1 MMKKYYLLTLL
12 FAIIVNGCAR
22 HNQIDFSS
30 SEAFFS
36 SLNETKIIKN
46 ENSKRLNRTKMI
58 QKENK
63 KSTSVLNSLKK
74 SKINN
79 KDKGIITKSLLLNL
93 SSYEKLLE
101 QKIGLE
107 EHNILKIFNNASLI
121 IKHGKIKNFQF
132 HLKSCHLDL
141 FFLINNKTYIFK
153 HFDIRPSAILSKLNK
168 NKCVEELNNKFTLI
182 RDPK

>member
-1 MMKKYYLLTLL
+1 MMKKYFLLTLL
-12 FAIIVNGCAR
+12 FLIIMNGCAR

-36 SLNETKIIKN
+36 SLNETEI
-46 ENSKRLNRTKMI
+46 I

-63 KSTSVLNSLKK
+63 KSTPVKNSLKK
-74 SKINN
+74 TKIKN
-79 KDKGIITKSLLLNL
+79 KDKGIIKKSTMLNL

-101 QKIGLE
+101 QKIGIE
-107 EHNILKIFNNASLI
+107 EYDILKIYNNASLI
-121 IKHGKIKNFQF
+121 IKHGKIKNIQF

-141 FFLINNKTYIFK
+141 FFLDKNKTYIFK
-153 HFDIRPSAILSKLNK
+153 HYDIRPSTILSKLNK
-168 NKCVEELNNKFTLI
+168 KRCVKELNNKFTLI

>member
-1 MMKKYYLLTLL
+1 MKKYFLLTLL
-12 FAIIVNGCAR
+12 FSIIMNGCAR

-30 SEAFFS
+30 KQAFFS
-36 SLNETKIIKN
+36 SLNNTEIK
-46 ENSKRLNRTKMI
+46 

-63 KSTSVLNSLKK
+63 KSTTVLNSLKK
-74 SKINN
+74 NKINN
-79 KDKGIITKSLLLNL
+79 KDEDIIAKSLLLNL
-93 SSYEKLLE
+93 SSYEKLLK

-107 EHNILKIFNNASLI
+107 EYSILKIFNNSSLI

-141 FFLINNKTYIFK
+141 FFLDKGKAYIFK
-153 HFDIRPSAILSKLNK
+153 HFDIRPSTIKSKLDK
-168 NKCVEELNNKFTLI
+168 KKCVEELNKKFTLI

>member
-1 MMKKYYLLTLL
+1 MRKYFLLTLL
-12 FAIIVNGCAR
+12 FSITMNGCAR
-22 HNQIDFSS
+22 QNQIDFSS
-30 SEAFFS
+30 SETFFS
-36 SLNETKIIKN
+36 SLNKTKI
-46 ENSKRLNRTKMI
+46 I

-74 SKINN
+74 SKTKKKN
-79 KDKGIITKSLLLNL
+79 KGTFKKSLLLNL

-101 QKIGLE
+101 KKIGIE
-107 EHNILKIFNNASLI
+107 EYNILKIFNSASLI

-141 FFLINNKTYIFK
+141 FFLDKDKTYIFK
-153 HFDIRPSAILSKLNK
+153 HFDIRPSTILSKLDK
-168 NKCVEELNNKFTLI
+168 KRCFEELNNKFTLI

>member
-1 MMKKYYLLTLL
+1 MMKKYFLLTLL
-12 FAIIVNGCAR
+12 FLIIMNGCAR
-22 HNQIDFSS
+22 QNQIDFSS

-36 SLNETKIIKN
+36 SLNKPEI
-46 ENSKRLNRTKMI
+46 M

-63 KSTSVLNSLKK
+63 KSTPVLNSLKK

-79 KDKGIITKSLLLNL
+79 KDEGIIKKPLLLNL

-101 QKIGLE
+101 KKIGIE
-107 EHNILKIFNNASLI
+107 EYNILKIFNNASLI
-121 IKHGKIKNFQF
+121 IKHGKIKNIQF

-141 FFLINNKTYIFK
+141 FFLDKNKTYIFK
-153 HFDIRPSAILSKLNK
+153 HFDIRPSTILSKLDK
-168 NKCVEELNNKFTLI
+168 KKCVEELNNKFTLI

>member
-1 MMKKYYLLTLL
+1 MMKKYFLLTLL
-12 FAIIVNGCAR
+12 FSIIINGCAKQ
-22 HNQIDFSS
+22 NQINFSS

-36 SLNETKIIKN
+36 SLNETEI
-46 ENSKRLNRTKMI
+46 I

-63 KSTSVLNSLKK
+63 KSTPVLNRLKK

-79 KDKGIITKSLLLNL
+79 KDEGIIKKSLLLNL

-101 QKIGLE
+101 KKIGIE
-107 EHNILKIFNNASLI
+107 EYNILKIFNNASLI

-132 HLKSCHLDL
+132 HLKFCHLDL
-141 FFLINNKTYIFK
+141 FFLDRDKTYIFK
-153 HFDIRPSAILSKLNK
+153 HFDIRPSAILSKLDK
-168 NKCVEELNNKFTLI
+168 KKCVEELNNKFTLI

>member
-1 MMKKYYLLTLL
+1 MMKKYFLLTLL
-12 FAIIVNGCAR
+12 FSIIMNGCAR
-22 HNQIDFSS
+22 QNQIDFSS

-36 SLNETKIIKN
+36 SLNETKII
-46 ENSKRLNRTKMI
+46 

-63 KSTSVLNSLKK
+63 KSTPVLNSLKK

-79 KDKGIITKSLLLNL
+79 KDEGIIKKSLLLNL

-101 QKIGLE
+101 QKIGFE
-107 EHNILKIFNNASLI
+107 EYNILKIFNNASLI
-121 IKHGKIKNFQF
+121 IKHGKIKNIQF

-141 FFLINNKTYIFK
+141 FFLDKDKTYIFK
-153 HFDIRPSAILSKLNK
+153 HFDIRPSTILSKLDK
-168 NKCVEELNNKFTLI
+168 KKCVEELNNKFTLI

>member
-1 MMKKYYLLTLL
+1 MKKYFLLTLL
-12 FAIIVNGCAR
+12 FLIIMNGCAR
-22 HNQIDFSS
+22 QNQIDFSS

-36 SLNETKIIKN
+36 SLNETKII
-46 ENSKRLNRTKMI
+46 

-63 KSTSVLNSLKK
+63 KSTPVLNSLKK

-79 KDKGIITKSLLLNL
+79 KDEGIIKKTLLLNL

-101 QKIGLE
+101 KKIGIE
-107 EHNILKIFNNASLI
+107 EYNILKIFNNASLI

-141 FFLINNKTYIFK
+141 FFLDKDKTYIFK
-153 HFDIRPSAILSKLNK
+153 HFDIRPSTILSKLDK
-168 NKCVEELNNKFTLI
+168 KRCVEELNNKFTLI

>member
-1 MMKKYYLLTLL
+1 M
-12 FAIIVNGCAR
+12 NGCAR
-22 HNQIDFSS
+22 QNQIDFTS

-36 SLNETKIIKN
+36 SLNKPEI
-46 ENSKRLNRTKMI
+46 M

-63 KSTSVLNSLKK
+63 KSTPVLNSLKK

-79 KDKGIITKSLLLNL
+79 KDEGIIKKSLLLNL

-101 QKIGLE
+101 RKIGIE
-107 EHNILKIFNNASLI
+107 EYDILKIFNNASLI
-121 IKHGKIKNFQF
+121 IKHGKIKNIQF

-141 FFLINNKTYIFK
+141 FFLDKNKTYIFK
-153 HFDIRPSAILSKLNK
+153 HYDIRPSTILSKLNK
-168 NKCVEELNNKFTLI
+168 KRCVKELNNKFTLI

>member
-1 MMKKYYLLTLL
+1 MKKYFLLTLL
-12 FAIIVNGCAR
+12 FSIITNGCAK

-30 SEAFFS
+30 KQAFFS
-36 SLNETKIIKN
+36 SLNNTEIT
-46 ENSKRLNRTKMI
+46 

-63 KSTSVLNSLKK
+63 KSTPELNSLKK
-74 SKINN
+74 NKINN
-79 KDKGIITKSLLLNL
+79 KDEGIITKTLLLNL
-93 SSYEKLLE
+93 SSYEKLLK

-107 EHNILKIFNNASLI
+107 KYSILKIFNNASLI

-141 FFLINNKTYIFK
+141 FFLNKDKTYVFK
-153 HFDIRPSAILSKLNK
+153 HFDIRPSTIQSKLNK
-168 NKCVEELNNKFTLI
+168 KKCVEELNNKFTLI

>member
-1 MMKKYYLLTLL
+1 MKKYFLLTLL
-12 FAIIVNGCAR
+12 FSIIMNGCAR

-30 SEAFFS
+30 KQAFFS
-36 SLNETKIIKN
+36 SLNNTEIT
-46 ENSKRLNRTKMI
+46 

-63 KSTSVLNSLKK
+63 KSTTMLNNLKK
-74 SKINN
+74 NKINN
-79 KDKGIITKSLLLNL
+79 KDEGIITKSLLLNL
-93 SSYEKLLE
+93 SSYEKLLK

-107 EHNILKIFNNASLI
+107 EYSILKIFNNSSMI

-141 FFLINNKTYIFK
+141 FFLDKDKTYIFK
-153 HFDIRPSAILSKLNK
+153 HFDIRPSTIQSKLDK
-168 NKCVEELNNKFTLI
+168 KKCIEELNKKFTLI

>member
-1 MMKKYYLLTLL
+1 MMKKYFLLTLL
-12 FAIIVNGCAR
+12 FSILINGCAR

-36 SLNETKIIKN
+36 SLNETKII
-46 ENSKRLNRTKMI
+46 

-63 KSTSVLNSLKK
+63 KNTPVLNSLKK
-74 SKINN
+74 NNINN
-79 KDKGIITKSLLLNL
+79 KDEGIIKKFRILNL

-107 EHNILKIFNNASLI
+107 ENDILKIFNNASLI

-141 FFLINNKTYIFK
+141 FFLVNDKIYIFK
-153 HFDIRPSAILSKLNK
+153 HFDIRPSAILSNLDKK
-168 NKCVEELNNKFTLI
+168 KCVEELNNKFTLI

>member
-1 MMKKYYLLTLL
+1 MMKKYFLLTLL
-12 FAIIVNGCAR
+12 FSIIMNGCAR
-22 HNQIDFSS
+22 QNQINFSS

-36 SLNETKIIKN
+36 SLNETEI
-46 ENSKRLNRTKMI
+46 I

-63 KSTSVLNSLKK
+63 KSTPVLNRLKK

-79 KDKGIITKSLLLNL
+79 KDEGIIKKSLLLNL
-93 SSYEKLLE
+93 SSYEKILE
-101 QKIGLE
+101 RKIGFE
-107 EHNILKIFNNASLI
+107 EYDILKIFNNASLI

-141 FFLINNKTYIFK
+141 FFLDKDKTYIFK
-153 HFDIRPSAILSKLNK
+153 HFDIRPSTILSKLDK
-168 NKCVEELNNKFTLI
+168 KKCVEELNNKFTLI